1 MLQAHHNREQKF
13 RYFMLVIYGAQDAQG
28 LCVQSPRRKTP
39 QHVLIHLFKREI
51 YRIFIYE
58 ILHVLYVQIN
68 PMDLLLLKKNWKT
81 QRVVYLC

>member
-1 MLQAHHNREQKF
+1 
-13 RYFMLVIYGAQDAQG
+13 MLVIYGAQDAQG
-28 LCVQSPRRKTP
+28 LCVQSPRRNTP

-68 PMDLLLLKKNWKT
+68 PMDLLLFQKKTEKLKGWSTSAK
-81 QRVVYLC
+81 YLS